1 MNELWVLDTIE
12 REFRA
17 MRLPVPEGIGPRSRA
32 HAASAVWQRIA
43 RRIVDECNSDN
54 RRAARTASI
63 AGSMITRGRTRL

>member
-1 MNELWVLDTIE
+1 MNEMWVLDTIE

-17 MRLPVPEGIGPRSRA
+17 MHLPIPDGLTRPLRHTPQAIA
-32 HAASAVWQRIA
+32 WARIA

-63 AGSMITRGRTRL
+63 AGSMITRGRTKL